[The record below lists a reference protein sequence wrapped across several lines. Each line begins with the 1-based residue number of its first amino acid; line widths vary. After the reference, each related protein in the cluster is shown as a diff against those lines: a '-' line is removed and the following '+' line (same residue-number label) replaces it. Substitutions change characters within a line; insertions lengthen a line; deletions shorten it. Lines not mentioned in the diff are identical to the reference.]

1 MTDKGKVLIAGGSG
15 FVGQA
20 LAKQLQS
27 SGYAISI
34 LTRTPAKTQAKLPFA
49 QVLSWEQLA
58 ANHQA
63 DFDAVVNLAGA
74 SIAGGRWTTSKKE
87 HLTSSR
93 IQSTQALV
101 SFCQNAVSPPGVF
114 INASAIGFYG
124 SHGNAVIT
132 EETQP
137 KPCFSHQLCHEW
149 EQTLTPLKE
158 TTSIRLCIARFGVV
172 LASKGGAFGQMALP
186 FKAKVALQ
194 NGDGQQWFS
203 WVALQDALNA
213 LQWMLENELACDVY
227 NVTSPEPVKNAEFTK
242 HLAHKYETKITFKV
256 PAKLLQLAQGE
267 MADELI
273 LASQRVVPDQLVEE
287 GFRFQHVMLD
297 ELLASAKF

>member
-1 MTDKGKVLIAGGSG
+1 MTIVKKVLIAGGSG
-15 FVGQA
+15 FVGRA
-20 LAKQLQS
+20 LAKQLNDA
-27 SGYAISI
+27 GYEVTILSRNPNKAKAI
-34 LTRTPAKTQAKLPFA
+34 LPFA
-49 QVLSWEQLA
+49 QALSWDQLA
-58 ANHQA
+58 SNTQTG
-63 DFDAVVNLAGA
+63 FDAIVNLAGA
-74 SIAGGRWTTSKKE
+74 SIAGGRWTASKKE

-101 SFCQNAVSPPGVF
+101 SFCQNAASPPRMF

-137 KPCFSHQLCHEW
+137 NPCFSHQLCHEW

-158 TTSIRLCIARFGVV
+158 TMSLRICIARLGVV

-227 NVTSPEPVKNAEFTK
+227 NVTSPEPVKNTEFTK
-242 HLAHKYETKITFKV
+242 HLARKYETKITLKM
-256 PAKLLQLAQGE
+256 PAKFLQLALGE

>member
-1 MTDKGKVLIAGGSG
+1 MTTGKNVLIAGGSG

-20 LAKQLQS
+20 LAKQLNTA
-27 SGYAISI
+27 GYEVTI
-34 LTRTPAKTQAKLPFA
+34 LSRNPNKARALLPFA
-49 QVLSWEQLA
+49 QVLSWDQLA
-58 ANHQA
+58 SGLDTPVAA
-63 DFDAVVNLAGA
+63 IINLAGA
-74 SIAGGRWTTSKKE
+74 SIAGGRWTASKKE
-87 HLTSSR
+87 RLVSSR

-101 SFCQNAVSPPGVF
+101 SFCQNAAKVPRVF

-124 SHGNAVIT
+124 DHGNAVIT

-137 KPCFSHQLCHEW
+137 NSCFSHRLCDDW

-158 TTSIRLCIARFGVV
+158 TTDIRLCIARLGVV
-172 LASKGGAFGQMALP
+172 LASSGGAFGQMALP

-203 WVALQDALNA
+203 WVALQDVLNA
-213 LQWMLENELACDVY
+213 LQWMLENELACDTY
-227 NVTSPEPVKNAEFTK
+227 NVTSPEPVRNTEFTK
-242 HLAHKYETKITFKV
+242 HLANHFETKVTLKV
-256 PAKLLQLAQGE
+256 PAKLLQLALGE

-287 GFRFQHVMLD
+287 GFRFRHVMLD
-297 ELLASAKF
+297 ELLACSDF

>member
-1 MTDKGKVLIAGGSG
+1 MTTAKKILIAGGSG

-20 LAKQLQS
+20 LAKQLNTA
-27 SGYAISI
+27 GYEVTI
-34 LTRTPAKTQAKLPFA
+34 LSRNPNKVRQALPFA
-49 QVLSWEQLA
+49 QALSWDQLA
-58 ANHQA
+58 SNLDTSFEAII
-63 DFDAVVNLAGA
+63 NLAGA
-74 SIAGGRWTTSKKE
+74 SIAGGRWTSSKKE
-87 HLTSSR
+87 RLVSSR

-101 SFCQNAVSPPGVF
+101 SFCQNATKAPSVF

-137 KPCFSHQLCHEW
+137 NSCFSHRLCHDW

-158 TTSIRLCIARFGVV
+158 TTDIRLCIARFGVV
-172 LASKGGAFGQMALP
+172 LASSGGAFSQMALP

-203 WVALQDALNA
+203 WVALQDVLNA
-213 LQWMLENELACDVY
+213 LQWMLENDLACDIY

-242 HLAHKYETKITFKV
+242 HLANHFETKVTLKV
-256 PAKLLQLAQGE
+256 PAKLLQIALGE

-297 ELLASAKF
+297 ELLASNHF